1 MNEVNK
7 IRIFADFLK
16 NICMQ
21 KTTELDSLTFA
32 VSRTSTI
39 MISYSLQPFVF
50 WQLMKWPWYKK
61 SVMKKVQKK

>member
-1 MNEVNK
+1 
-7 IRIFADFLK
+7 
-16 NICMQ
+16 MQ

-32 VSRTSTI
+32 ASRTSTI